1 MTDARQGE
9 QEGEHRDDELV
20 REVSRSR
27 EERARAFAAYL
38 KERLIDYQYRH
49 RVWITSATEVGRML
63 GVSDVTANDW
73 LRGKTLPR
81 REQCLRIAHAF
92 GLPVVEVL
100 EAAGY
105 PATQDDSYNTYAAL
119 IAAVEQGRGREQQGG
134 EWPQDKRDGAL
145 SALYEAIA
153 PPFTTDASAAEW
165 RELAALVLQ
174 QRAAPTSKAEKIAG
188 IIDLWHREYARRETR

>member
-9 QEGEHRDDELV
+9 QEGERRDDKLV

-38 KERLIDYQYRH
+38 KERLIDYQYRY

-119 IAAVEQGRGREQQGG
+119 MAAVEQGREREQQGG
-134 EWPQDKRDGAL
+134 EWPQDKRDGVL
-145 SALYEAIA
+145 SALYEAIS

-188 IIDLWHREYARRETR
+188 IIDLWHREDARRQMR

>member
-9 QEGEHRDDELV
+9 QEGERRDDELLHA
-20 REVSRSR
+20 VSRSR

-63 GVSDVTANDW
+63 GVSDVSANDW

-81 REQCLRIAHAF
+81 REQCLRIAHSF
-92 GLPVVEVL
+92 GLPVVEVF

-119 IAAVEQGRGREQQGG
+119 IAAVEQGREQQGG
-134 EWPQDKRDGAL
+134 EWPQEKRDGVL
-145 SALYEAIA
+145 SALYEAIS

>member
-1 MTDARQGE
+1 
-9 QEGEHRDDELV
+9 
-20 REVSRSR
+20 
-27 EERARAFAAYL
+27 
-38 KERLIDYQYRH
+38 
-49 RVWITSATEVGRML
+49 ML
-63 GVSDVTANDW
+63 GVSEVTANDW

-100 EAAGY
+100 EAACY

-119 IAAVEQGRGREQQGG
+119 IAAVELGRGREQQGG
-134 EWPQDKRDGAL
+134 EWPQDKRDGVL

-153 PPFTTDASAAEW
+153 PPFPTDASAAEW

>member
-1 MTDARQGE
+1 MTDARQGK
-9 QEGEHRDDELV
+9 QEGERRDDKLV

-81 REQCLRIAHAF
+81 REQCLRIAHTF

-119 IAAVEQGRGREQQGG
+119 MAAVEQGKEQGG
-134 EWPQDKRDGAL
+134 EWPQDKRDGVL
-145 SALYEAIA
+145 SALHEAIS

-165 RELAALVLQ
+165 RELAVLVLQ